1 MTNKEQ
7 EAKISSEYRQEK
19 KNSYDF
25 EIKSCLNFKL
35 GRKKEIDDNDD
46 DEEYLRFFFHTS
58 LSLSTI
64 NIRDGDNNIM
74 LMTKQLII

>member
-46 DEEYLRFFFHTS
+46 DEVYLRFFS
-58 LSLSTI
+58 IPLSLSRRSISEMATI
-64 NIRDGDNNIM
+64 I
-74 LMTKQLII
+74 